1 MCIRYLFRKGDPP
14 LNVLDLS
21 TCTIQTLGKLTS
33 RIVFKIFH
41 CIAVEDLVENS
52 GHFGFPCV
60 MSMESQLLA
69 GFITR
74 KEIQDAL
81 SMWIN

>member
-1 MCIRYLFRKGDPP
+1 MEG
-14 LNVLDLS
+14 S
-21 TCTIQTLGKLTS
+21 S
-33 RIVFKIFH
+33 
-41 CIAVEDLVENS
+41 
-52 GHFGFPCV
+52 HFGFPCV

-81 SMWIN
+81 STCTLLPQLSEMNPRIYY